1 MSKHVVEIEEILSRS
16 VVVEADDPEQA
27 IADVMIGYYECM
39 HILDKQDLCAVNF
52 TINESYTD

>member
-1 MSKHVVEIEEILSRS
+1 MKYLVKIQETLSRT
-16 VVVEADDPEQA
+16 VDVEADDPEQA
-27 IADVMIGYYECM
+27 IADIMIDYYECM